1 MPLRERFLKIY
12 ADIPLNLRKEIILV
26 LDKEPLTWNVAY
38 VKIVNNAQKSEKIL
52 KKLKELKII
61 WVSQKRLKN

>member
-1 MPLRERFLKIY
+1 MSLRETFLKIY

-38 VKIVNNAQKSEKIL
+38 IEVTNSTVKSKLIL
-52 KKLKELKII
+52 KKLRELKII
-61 WVSQKRLKN
+61 